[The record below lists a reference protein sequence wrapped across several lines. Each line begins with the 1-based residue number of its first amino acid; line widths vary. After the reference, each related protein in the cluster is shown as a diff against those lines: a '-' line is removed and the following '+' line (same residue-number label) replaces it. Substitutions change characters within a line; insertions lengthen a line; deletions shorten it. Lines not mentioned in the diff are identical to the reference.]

1 MEKNER
7 NKGIVNQKNNWIYS
21 MIAIKLILK

>member
-7 NKGIVNQKNNWIYS
+7 NKGMGNQKNNRFYS
-21 MIAIKLILK
+21 MNAIKLILK